1 MMHAGAGSG
10 NGRLTTGSARS
21 RFFSDLRGIGSWHL
35 ACFRIGS
42 AGFAPVVTLLL
53 VALLSLPSNA
63 ATKKAAPKGTGNPFD
78 LLKGYWTGGGTIGP
92 GKKTSPER
100 VSCHVTYNVAG
111 ESTYDASGTV
121 SGSAVGN
128 TVHAVI
134 NGDKFS
140 GRMSINVS
148 GSSHTINIVQLDPKS
163 GTYRQA
169 SASRYTARLFS
180 EALTTTSRTRG
191 LEGRPMGII
200 PSLFSLPFVMPNGGV
215 AQLQQSSTNF
225 LPIKRVQAS
234 M

>member
-1 MMHAGAGSG
+1 MAPRMLP
-10 NGRLTTGSARS
+10 NW
-21 RFFSDLRGIGSWHL
+21 IGGVAS
-35 ACFRIGS
+35 
-42 AGFAPVVTLLL
+42 VVTLLL
-53 VALLSLPSNA
+53 VALLSLPSDA

-78 LLKGYWTGGGTIGP
+78 LLKGYWTGGGTIAP

-111 ESTYDASGTV
+111 ANVSQSMRCAGTDYKFNTSAKLTYSGGKISGAWSESTYDASGTV

-169 SASRYTARLFS
+169 ASVTLHR
-180 EALTTTSRTRG
+180 
-191 LEGRPMGII
+191 
-200 PSLFSLPFVMPNGGV
+200 
-215 AQLQQSSTNF
+215 
-225 LPIKRVQAS
+225 
-234 M
+234 